1 MGKGPEETF
10 NFFFP
15 KKTHTNSQ
23 EKKKSQTHRNTE
35 NSGYQ
40 RLRLEEMGNV
50 GQGV

>member
-15 KKTHTNSQ
+15 KKTHMNSR
-23 EKKKSQTHRNTE
+23 EKRSQTHRNTE

-40 RLRLEEMGNV
+40 RLGLEEMGNV